1 MRIKNIISPSTI
13 TFTIILVVL
22 LTMNLIGGIR
32 PVVSYFHLIEKTEYY
47 FLIPISVL
55 LPIGLF
61 MFDRV
66 RYKKLVNEK
75 VQLFK
80 TTVSTVQDII
90 QNSNSQMQMLILE
103 MEEEKIDE
111 KLVDRANDIFN
122 KSNLLLN
129 KLYNLDPTTAKI
141 RTISDVVQYFEI
153 NGNKNEENNLD
164 KS

>member
-1 MRIKNIISPSTI
+1 MRIKDIISPSTI

-32 PVVSYFHLIEKTEYY
+32 PVVSYFHLIEETEYY

-55 LPIGLF
+55 LPLGLF

-103 MEEEKIDE
+103 MEEAELDKA
-111 KLVDRANDIFN
+111 LVDRANDIFN
-122 KSNLLLN
+122 KSNFLLN

-153 NGNKNEENNLD
+153 NGNKNEENSLN
-164 KS
+164 